1 MSQMNGIQPKQ
12 LDQLNTA
19 DGQAL
24 CATSAPDWFIQ
35 PDDRYGYPFSPKRA
49 GNTVEFFTTGD
60 AYFKDVAA
68 AIKNAKKSIFITGW
82 QINYEVRLD
91 GDVRLWDCLHHAL
104 HEGSQPEIYLMPWLS
119 PKAGVDTGDFE
130 TMLAA
135 FVLNAGLPERKV
147 WCMPAVQQS
156 DMGTLGTFF
165 SHHQKMVVI
174 DNEIAYVGGIDLAY
188 GRRDDNNFRLGAD
201 GRVARELYNPCIP
214 PLQEIEPHQQ
224 YPYMTTAELMGAA
237 LMEGDALSKAQRWIA
252 GHLDNDMLNAL
263 RRRRQAALGWLRE
276 RAQSGLRLLGAG
288 AAYTTGGAIDLAN
301 FIQEQLTEESL
312 EHKRVRLQQWQ
323 QTLRDIY
330 TAMHQEA
337 DTLDRT
343 DSSLQEL
350 ERDAQAIHG
359 AIGSWLQRAER
370 AQALTAEETQALHED
385 ADTIYESAHSWLG
398 RAKRQIPL
406 MRPQTQAAST
416 GLNSAVARLDSQ
428 LGEWYDQL
436 APELD
441 NLQHALQRWA
451 QEVKLRGQDLSED
464 LLLRGNALLSLW
476 VEQTGAG
483 AFFAWLNDTPTPI
496 ITAEAIQEFDTIATP
511 FLLYLHSVLDRL
523 SDAQEA
529 EPYSYLA
536 DAQTRLLPPGGKML
550 DVTRQPRMPWHDVHM
565 RLEGASVHDFSRNFV
580 ERWNSIQGRFEGSIQ
595 QMPAIMSGALKMLSG
610 NLAPVPFQAYYLPPP
625 QAVPTK
631 GSIFAQVLRSAPQ
644 QLLQEERQGA
654 MKEHASLQPAG
665 TRTFPLP
672 QARQANCLQAMLQA
686 ISGAQQFIYIENQ
699 FFQSEF
705 GSDPTAASET
715 SYTQGPMQSLMEVE
729 RLPGYA
735 QYAAR
740 LGLEGQFKDNRT
752 RLHKLNYY
760 ALAEMIRNREAEAF
774 TQAVVQALTNAA
786 AIESLNEIQE
796 PQAHITNPLCAA
808 LAERIER
815 AIEMGEDFH
824 VYMVLPVH
832 PEGPLNLLNLMT
844 QVHLTMQSLSQGQ
857 QSLIKRIQR
866 AMTIKEQMDRGATE
880 EQAKVNIEAWKTKN
894 NVKTHQVYEEAN
906 WQRYL
911 TLLNLRTWEMLGGRP
926 VTEQIYVHSKLLIA
940 DDRVAIIGS
949 ANIND
954 RSQLGGRD
962 SELAVVVSGSEPTS
976 ALLDGCMAQPVC
988 REVQQLRIDLW
999 RKLFALDVTDESV
1012 LILPASQLE
1021 PLLEQ
1026 PAARATWEA
1035 IQLQATDNSKAYEKV
1050 IPYIPRNNASIW
1062 PTWPASDDG
1071 SMPFE
1076 AAFWN
1081 RGISSRP
1088 ENIAGFI
1095 TALPVDWTKGEK
1107 NNSQFNLTIL
1117 AQIMPPE
1124 HRDVMMAALSNRRTE
1139 GTI

>member
-12 LDQLNTA
+12 LDQLNTT

-35 PDDRYGYPFSPKRA
+35 PDERFGSPFSPKRA
-49 GNTVEFFTTGD
+49 GNTIKFFTTGD

-104 HEGSQPEIYLMPWLS
+104 HDGNKPEIYLMPWLS

-156 DMGTLGTFF
+156 DMGTLATFF

-188 GRRDDNNFRLGAD
+188 GRRDDSNFRLGAD
-201 GRVARELYNPCIP
+201 GREARELYNPCIP
-214 PLQEIEPHQQ
+214 PLAEIEPHKQ
-224 YPYMTTAELMGAA
+224 YPYMTTAELIGAA
-237 LMEGDALSKAQRWIA
+237 LMEGDVLSKAQRWLA
-252 GHLDNDMLNAL
+252 GHLDNDTLNAL
-263 RRRRQAALGWLRE
+263 RKRKQAVSSWFQE
-276 RAQSGLRLLGAG
+276 RIQDGLRLFGAG

-312 EHKRVRLQQWQ
+312 ERKKASLRQWQ
-323 QTLRDIY
+323 QTLSRLY

-337 DTLDRT
+337 NTLQRT
-343 DSSLQEL
+343 DGVLQSLAQE
-350 ERDAQAIHG
+350 AQAIHG
-359 AIGSWLQRAER
+359 AIGAWLQRAER
-370 AQALTAEETQALHED
+370 EQALTAEETQGLHED
-385 ADTIYESAHSWLG
+385 ADAIYDSARSWLE
-398 RAKRQIPL
+398 RAQRQIPL
-406 MRPQTQAAST
+406 LRPQTQAASAR
-416 GLNSAVARLDSQ
+416 LNSEVARLDRQ
-428 LGEWYDQL
+428 LSDWREQL
-436 APELD
+436 APQVDELH
-441 NLQHALQRWA
+441 QALLSWA
-451 QEVKLRGQDLSED
+451 QEVRQRGENLSEE
-464 LLLRGNALLSLW
+464 LLLRGNALFSLW

-483 AFFAWLNDTPTPI
+483 AFFAWLNGTPTPI
-496 ITAEAIQEFDTIATP
+496 ITAQALKEFDEIATP
-511 FLLYLHSVLDRL
+511 FLLYLHGALDRL

-529 EPYSYLA
+529 QPYSYLA

-550 DVTRQPRMPWHDVHM
+550 DVNRQPRMPWHDVHL

-580 ERWNSIQGRFEGSIQ
+580 ERWNSIQARFDGQ
-595 QMPAIMSGALKMLSG
+595 VQRMPAILSGALKVLNS
-610 NLAPVPFQAYYLPPP
+610 NLEPIPFRAHYLPPP
-625 QAVPTK
+625 QPVAAK
-631 GSIFAQVLRSAPQ
+631 GSVFAQVLRSAPK
-644 QLLQEERQGA
+644 QLLQDERRGA
-654 MKEHASLQPAG
+654 LQEHASLHTEA

-705 GSDPTAASET
+705 GTDLT
-715 SYTQGPMQSLMEVE
+715 SGEKGVYTPGPMQSLLEVE
-729 RLPGYA
+729 RLPGYE

-774 TQAVVQALTNAA
+774 TQAVVQVLTNAA
-786 AIESLNEIQE
+786 AVEALNKMQT
-796 PQAHITNPLCAA
+796 PQMHIINPLCEA

-880 EQAKVNIEAWKTKN
+880 EQAKVNIEVWKKKN

-911 TLLNLRTWEMLGGRP
+911 TLLNLRTWEILGGKP

-954 RSQLGGRD
+954 RSQLGDRD
-962 SELAVVVSGSEPTS
+962 SELAVVVSGSEPAQ
-976 ALLDGCMAQPVC
+976 ALLDGCAPQQVC
-988 REVQQLRIDLW
+988 SEVQQLRIDLW
-999 RKLFALDVTDESV
+999 RKLFALDVTDENV
-1012 LILPASQLE
+1012 MVQPARQLE
-1021 PLLEQ
+1021 PMLGQ
-1026 PAARATWEA
+1026 PASSATWET
-1035 IQLQATDNSKAYEKV
+1035 IQQQALDNSKVYEAAF
-1050 IPYIPRNNASIW
+1050 PYIPRNNASIW
-1062 PTWPASDDG
+1062 PTWPASNEA

-1076 AAFWN
+1076 ASFWDK
-1081 RGISSRP
+1081 GLSSRP
-1088 ENIAGFI
+1088 RNIAGFI
-1095 TALPVDWTKGEK
+1095 SALPVDWTKGEK
-1107 NNSQFNLTIL
+1107 NDSQFNLTIL
-1117 AQIMPPE
+1117 AHIMPPE
-1124 HRDVMMAALSNRRTE
+1124 SGLMTAALSPRSTKENV
-1139 GTI
+1139 